1 MLMISTSTAQIKGL
15 RYQRWR
21 LKQQM
26 LDLEPNLKKKKGA
39 KFFEMDEDID
49 MEWIKEHQA
58 FLLEEQRQKI
68 QKKFDKDN
76 EKLAAEGEKE
86 MKAKELENRLEVV
99 KDMEKKFNKENK
111 TGKVEAEGKGPTV
124 EKLENAIQKLE
135 QRIET
140 MELQAQDKEDNKE
153 VALGTSKIVSPPCS
167 GLASIDCLITCRTI
181 STLVSRSFSARSST
195 FPSRN
200 SSPSRCVRSSSGLSS
215 PLSRIGSSRFFLP
228 KQNTRTCESPIS
240 TRFCISLFPCPLYF

>member
-1 MLMISTSTAQIKGL
+1 MISTSTAQIKGL

-153 VALGTSKIVSPPCS
+153 VALGTSKINY
-167 GLASIDCLITCRTI
+167 IDPRLT
-181 STLVSRSFSARSST
+181 VVFSKK
-195 FPSRN
+195 FNVP
-200 SSPSRCVRSSSGLSS
+200 
-215 PLSRIGSSRFFLP
+215 IEKFFS
-228 KQNTRTCESPIS
+228 K
-240 TRFCISLFPCPLYF
+240 SLREKFEWAIKSVEQDWEF